1 MTIKQHL
8 EETYNNSFKKRKSD
22 AVKIEGEQKTQT
34 KNNSIK
40 KINKTKST
48 PPPQKKTTKKEKEK
62 TNNISKQSPNS
73 KKKKKKKKNKNKNQN
88 NKKEE
93 QINKQTYKQ
102 TNNPKQKY

>member
-40 KINKTKST
+40 KIYKTK
-48 PPPQKKTTKKEKEK
+48 PPLPQKD
-62 TNNISKQSPNS
+62 
-73 KKKKKKKKNKNKNQN
+73 N
-88 NKKEE
+88 NKKRKTK
-93 QINKQTYKQ
+93 NK
-102 TNNPKQKY
+102 

>member
-40 KINKTKST
+40 KINKTKSPL
-48 PPPQKKTTKKEKEK
+48 PPRK
-62 TNNISKQSPNS
+62 
-73 KKKKKKKKNKNKNQN
+73 N
-88 NKKEE
+88 NKKRKTK
-93 QINKQTYKQ
+93 NK
-102 TNNPKQKY
+102 

>member
-40 KINKTKST
+40 KN
-48 PPPQKKTTKKEKEK
+48 
-62 TNNISKQSPNS
+62 KQSKSPP
-73 KKKKKKKKNKNKNQN
+73 KRYTHKILL
-88 NKKEE
+88 KEVPFKP
-93 QINKQTYKQ
+93 ITLK
-102 TNNPKQKY
+102 PVCFCD